1 MSICLL
7 GDNSV
12 TSATGWYS
20 LGVGRNIGEE
30 LIIIGIFLL
39 LKSCWFIW
47 ISDILDYLL
56 HVQSWRCLRV
66 EFLLILQKYS
76 LTAVVVSQCLQ
87 FCIIDLSQL
96 LKKIWDVLALFNFP
110 TLLGTI
116 VISAQCLPSHTWLEL
131 TSERYFH
138 SRTQLRWRKLFSKC
152 WELRA
157 PNLWQCKS
165 GGNS

>member
-12 TSATGWYS
+12 TRATTGWYS
-20 LGVGRNIGEE
+20 LGGRNISEKM
-30 LIIIGIFLL
+30 IIIGCFLL

-47 ISDILDYLL
+47 ISDILDHLL
-56 HVQSWRCLRV
+56 YVQSWRCLRV
-66 EFLLILQKYS
+66 VFLLILQKYS
-76 LTAVVVSQCLQ
+76 VTAVVVSQSRQ
-87 FCIIDLSQL
+87 FCFIDLSQL
-96 LKKIWDVLALFNFP
+96 LKKTWDVLVMFNFP
-110 TLLGTI
+110 TLVGTM

-138 SRTQLRWRKLFSKC
+138 SRTQLRWRKLFNKC
-152 WELRA
+152 WEWRP